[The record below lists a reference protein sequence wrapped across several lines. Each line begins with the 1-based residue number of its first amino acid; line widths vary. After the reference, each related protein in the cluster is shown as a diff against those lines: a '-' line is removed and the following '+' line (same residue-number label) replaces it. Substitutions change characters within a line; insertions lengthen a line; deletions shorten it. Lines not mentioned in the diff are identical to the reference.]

1 MGSKKRGSSVAEEVE
16 NQLDTGT
23 DNVVSEPMKKKMK
36 KEKQKEVADGSG
48 TPSSTAQSITSMERR
63 KKRKALDKEK
73 HHETSDDV
81 GAKPKPLDLKV
92 DETWVPMATSPSG
105 GLPEFH
111 ISVFKGLASADAS
124 VREASVEAMVIEL
137 REVQM
142 AYDKL
147 EKKELVDGG
156 LQLEAEKDDGLNNCA
171 PSLRYAVRRLVR
183 GVSSSRECARQG
195 FALGLTI
202 LVGAIPS
209 IKVDALLKLIVD
221 LLEVSSS
228 MKGQEVRDCLLGR
241 LFAYG
246 AVARSGRLTE
256 ELVSDKK
263 SASIREF
270 ISSLISLAA
279 KKRYL
284 QEPAVSVI
292 FDLIEKL
299 PVKALLNQVV
309 EAPGLQE
316 WFKGAIEVG
325 NPDALLLALRVRE
338 RISVDSKVFGKL
350 LPDPYSP
357 SGLFSADHLSSIS
370 NCLKESTFCQP
381 RVHSVWPVLVNI
393 LLPDM
398 VLQDVDS
405 TSGLNSIKKHKKNR
419 KCSSSEEEI
428 EKNLRCFFEV
438 VEGCLL
444 SSSHD
449 RKHLVFDVLLLLL
462 PRLPTSCVPIV
473 LSYKLVQCLMD
484 ILSTK
489 DSWLFKVGQHFLKH
503 LSDWV
508 MSDDVRRV
516 AVIVA
521 LQKHSNGTFDSI
533 TRTKTVKDLMAEFKT
548 ESGCML
554 LIQNLMSM
562 FLDEGHASEEP
573 SDQSQT
579 TDDNSEIGSVE
590 DKDSVGAMGTSDFL
604 KSWVIDSLPSVL
616 KHLHLDPEAKFQV
629 QKEVLKFLAVQ
640 GIFSSSLGTEIT
652 SFELQEKFRW
662 PKAATSSAL
671 CRMCIEQ
678 VQLLLANA
686 QKGEGSHLMESGLE
700 TNDLGSYFMQ
710 FLNTLC
716 NIPSVSLFMTLNNE
730 DEKAFKKLQAMET
743 RLSREERNCG
753 LSADAN
759 KLHALRYLLIQLVLQ
774 VLLRPGEFSEAVSE
788 LIICC
793 KKAFST
799 ADLLDSSGEDE
810 IDGDGTPMLMDVL
823 VDTLLSLLPQSS
835 APMRSAIEQV
845 FKYFCNDVTD
855 NGLLRMLRVIKK
867 DLKPA
872 RHQDKDSEDDD
883 DDDDDVEDLFGIE
896 EAEESDEAETGET
909 AESDEQTDD
918 SEAVVGVETIDK
930 ELPEASDDSD
940 GGMDDDAMFRM
951 DTYLARIL
959 KERKNQAG
967 GETAHS
973 QLALFKLRVLSLLE
987 IYLQENQGKPQ
998 VLKVYSNLA
1007 QAFVNPHTAEGSEQ
1021 FGQRIWGILQKKI
1034 FKAKDYP
1041 RGESVQLSMLE
1052 PLLEK
1057 NLKLASKPF
1066 KKKKSV
1072 ANPSKK
1078 KQSACWNRH
1087 KIITSLA
1094 QNSTFWILKIIDS
1107 RKFPESELQKVF
1119 DIFRGALAAF
1129 FESKKSQMKAEF
1141 LKDIFRR
1148 RPWIGHHLFEFLLEK
1163 CCCSKSEFRRVEAL
1177 DLVIEILKSLIS
1189 VSTDE
1194 SGRAASKKTLN
1205 SHLPKLCH
1213 LIKELVTNMPEKQA
1227 RRAEVR
1233 KFCSKVFQIITSL
1246 NLSKSFLKSL
1256 ESDAHATCA
1265 SQLGRGQQDTNKGFR
1280 LSSQREFLLAET
1292 LLGMR
1297 SDGCSDAAPVI
1308 FNGSRFLYKKL
1319 S

>member
-1 MGSKKRGSSVAEEVE
+1 MLFG
-16 NQLDTGT
+16 
-23 DNVVSEPMKKKMK
+23 
-36 KEKQKEVADGSG
+36 
-48 TPSSTAQSITSMERR
+48 
-63 KKRKALDKEK
+63 
-73 HHETSDDV
+73 
-81 GAKPKPLDLKV
+81 DLYV
-92 DETWVPMATSPSG
+92 
-105 GLPEFH
+105 
-111 ISVFKGLASADAS
+111 
-124 VREASVEAMVIEL
+124 
-137 REVQM
+137 
-142 AYDKL
+142 
-147 EKKELVDGG
+147 
-156 LQLEAEKDDGLNNCA
+156 
-171 PSLRYAVRRLVR
+171 
-183 GVSSSRECARQG
+183 CARQG

-299 PVKALLNQVV
+299 PVKALLNQVI

-338 RISVDSKVFGKL
+338 RISVDRKVFGKL

-428 EKNLRCFFEV
+428 EKNLRCFFEVV

-686 QKGEGSHLMESGLE
+686 QKGEGSHLIESGLE

-753 LSADAN
+753 LSAGAN

-855 NGLLRMLRVIKK
+855 NGLLRMLRK
-867 DLKPA
+867 L
-872 RHQDKDSEDDD
+872 RNLTRLRQ
-883 DDDDDVEDLFGIE
+883 
-896 EAEESDEAETGET
+896 GET

-973 QLALFKLRVLSLLE
+973 QLALFKLR
-987 IYLQENQGKPQ
+987 KPQ

-1078 KQSACWNRH
+1078 KQSASWNRH

-1265 SQLGRGQQDTNKGFR
+1265 SQLG
-1280 LSSQREFLLAET
+1280 EVFLAL
-1292 LLGMR
+1292 
-1297 SDGCSDAAPVI
+1297 
-1308 FNGSRFLYKKL
+1308 KKR
-1319 S
+1319 

>member
-73 HHETSDDV
+73 HCETSDDV

-137 REVQM
+137 REVQI

-147 EKKELVDGG
+147 EEKELVDGG

-171 PSLRYAVRRLVR
+171 PSLRYAVRRLIR

-263 SASIREF
+263 CASIREF

-299 PVKALLNQVV
+299 PVKALLNQVI

-338 RISVDSKVFGKL
+338 RISVDRKVFGKL

-428 EKNLRCFFEV
+428 EKNLRCFFEVV

-753 LSADAN
+753 LSAGAN

-883 DDDDDVEDLFGIE
+883 DNDDDVEDLFGIE

-1078 KQSACWNRH
+1078 KQSASWNRH

-1119 DIFRGALAAF
+1119 DIFRAALAAF

-1227 RRAEVR
+1227 RRAEV
-1233 KFCSKVFQIITSL
+1233 Q
-1246 NLSKSFLKSL
+1246 
-1256 ESDAHATCA
+1256 
-1265 SQLGRGQQDTNKGFR
+1265 
-1280 LSSQREFLLAET
+1280 T

-1297 SDGCSDAAPVI
+1297 SDGCSNAAPVI

-1319 S
+1319 SW

>member
-1 MGSKKRGSSVAEEVE
+1 MGSKKRGSSVADEVE

-63 KKRKALDKEK
+63 KKRKALDKGK
-73 HHETSDDV
+73 HRETSDDV

-171 PSLRYAVRRLVR
+171 PSLRYAVRRLIR

-228 MKGQEVRDCLLGR
+228 MKGQEVRDCHLGR

-263 SASIREF
+263 SASIKEF

-381 RVHSVWPVLVNI
+381 RVHSVWLVLVNI

-428 EKNLRCFFEV
+428 EKNLRRFFEV
-438 VEGCLL
+438 IVEGCLL
-444 SSSHD
+444 S
-449 RKHLVFDVLLLLL
+449 
-462 PRLPTSCVPIV
+462 LPTSCVPIV

-489 DSWLFKVGQHFLKH
+489 DSWLFKVGQHFLKQ

-521 LQKHSNGTFDSI
+521 LQKHSNGKFDSI
-533 TRTKTVKDLMAEFKT
+533 TRTKTVKDLMVEFKT

-579 TDDNSEIGSVE
+579 TDDNSEIGSIE
-590 DKDSVGAMGTSDFL
+590 DKDAVGAMGTSDFL

-686 QKGEGSHLMESGLE
+686 QKGEGSHLMASGLE

-716 NIPSVSLFMTLNNE
+716 NIPSVSLFMTLNKE

-845 FKYFCNDVTD
+845 NAGTTIFILTNT
-855 NGLLRMLRVIKK
+855 
-867 DLKPA
+867 
-872 RHQDKDSEDDD
+872 H
-883 DDDDDVEDLFGIE
+883 
-896 EAEESDEAETGET
+896 
-909 AESDEQTDD
+909 D

-951 DTYLARIL
+951 DSYLARIL

-987 IYLQENQGKPQ
+987 IYLQENQEKPQ

-1021 FGQRIWGILQKKI
+1021 LGQCIWGILQKKI

-1078 KQSACWNRH
+1078 KQSASWNRH

-1163 CCCSKSEFRRVEAL
+1163 CCCSKSEFRRIEVL

-1227 RRAEVR
+1227 RRAEVH
-1233 KFCSKVFQIITSL
+1233 
-1246 NLSKSFLKSL
+1246 
-1256 ESDAHATCA
+1256 AHATCE
-1265 SQLGRGQQDTNKGFR
+1265 SQLG
-1280 LSSQREFLLAET
+1280 EAFLAL
-1292 LLGMR
+1292 
-1297 SDGCSDAAPVI
+1297 
-1308 FNGSRFLYKKL
+1308 KKR
-1319 S
+1319 